1 RTFQFCSTAGY
12 LLAVQFGGTSVAV
25 GLTDLEGSIVDE
37 ILEPAEM
44 SETVEQRTG
53 RVEDLIDTLLERRP
67 ECRPLRGMGVG
78 IFASV
83 DSRTGLPNEELN
95 VLGWGGYPIRERWES
110 RYDVPVRVDN
120 EVNMMALGELLGG
133 VAQGHD
139 TVLQVKVGSGI
150 G

>member
-1 RTFQFCSTAGY
+1 PTRLQLTEESGLSRKVVSQRLDELMLRGLVVEGPQLQSTGGRAPRTFQFCSTAGY

-44 SETVEQRTG
+44 SETVEQRAG

-83 DSRTGLPNEELN
+83 DS
-95 VLGWGGYPIRERWES
+95 
-110 RYDVPVRVDN
+110 
-120 EVNMMALGELLGG
+120 
-133 VAQGHD
+133 
-139 TVLQVKVGSGI
+139 
-150 G
+150 